1 MHDALVVLIMCILC
15 VGDYVPYLNDY
26 ERYYLVK
33 RSQVAKSGGGG
44 GGEGKNANRSVG
56 SDLEAVGFWRMSCGR
71 DIKDCRNNVIG
82 HSQSLNYY
90 RYNTTTDQQQGYS
103 LKIRKKA
110 QKTQWFMHE
119 YTLFA
124 ADDKVGAFFFCSFS
138 LILTII
144 KFLRRLLVFSKQ
156 Y

>member
-56 SDLEAVGFWRMSCGR
+56 SDLEGVRFWRMSCGH
-71 DIKDCRNNVIG
+71 DIKDGRNNVIG

-90 RYNTTTDQQQGYS
+90 RCTTTDQQDYS

-110 QKTQWFMHE
+110 
-119 YTLFA
+119 
-124 ADDKVGAFFFCSFS
+124 
-138 LILTII
+138 
-144 KFLRRLLVFSKQ
+144 
-156 Y
+156 

>member
-1 MHDALVVLIMCILC
+1 MMYLWYGSCVY

-33 RSQVAKSGGGG
+33 RSQVDKKGG

-56 SDLEAVGFWRMSCGR
+56 SDSEGFGFWRMSCGH
-71 DIKDCRNNVIG
+71 DIKDGRNNVIG

-90 RYNTTTDQQQGYS
+90 RCTTTDQQDYS

-110 QKTQWFMHE
+110 QKTQWLMHE
-119 YTLFA
+119 YMLFA
-124 ADDKVGAFFFCSFS
+124 TDDKVGAIFS
-138 LILTII
+138 
-144 KFLRRLLVFSKQ
+144 
-156 Y
+156 